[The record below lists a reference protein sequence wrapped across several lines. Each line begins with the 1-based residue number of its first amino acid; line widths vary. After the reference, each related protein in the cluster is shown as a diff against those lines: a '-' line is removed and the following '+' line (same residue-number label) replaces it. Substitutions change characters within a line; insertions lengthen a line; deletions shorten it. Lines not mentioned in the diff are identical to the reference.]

1 MSMDRTDV
9 TAGGEGRSGHGR
21 LHQAKSIAVHEFR
34 RFLISAVYI
43 FVILSMFTLHEEI
56 ALRTHGG
63 MSQAIPFAPHG
74 FAVIN
79 ALVLGK
85 VALVVEQMRLGERV
99 KANPLIYPI
108 VTEAL
113 ILAVLFIAMHV
124 LEGLIGGWIHGE
136 ALAKSV
142 PAIGGGSFWGVT
154 FATFGFFIAMLPFCA
169 FRQITVAIG
178 WPRMRALLFG
188 GAAEDALP
196 GE

>member
-1 MSMDRTDV
+1 
-9 TAGGEGRSGHGR
+9 
-21 LHQAKSIAVHEFR
+21 
-34 RFLISAVYI
+34 
-43 FVILSMFTLHEEI
+43 MFTLHEEI

-85 VALVVEQMRLGERV
+85 VALAVEQMRLGERV

-113 ILAVLFIAMHV
+113 ILAVLFIAMHI

-142 PAIGGGSFWGVT
+142 PAIGGGSVWGVT

-169 FRQITVAIG
+169 FRQITVAIC

-188 GAAEDALP
+188 GAVEGA
-196 GE
+196 